1 MEAPFLTHTR
11 SLETGIPPLGTGP
24 NPSAMPHT
32 VSSSGL
38 RSAHPS
44 VLAPHGL
51 LRLIVALTFACLG
64 LLASH
69 LARAQAP
76 FDQLLYAT
84 GTTTTD
90 SQGRPWAYLLWA
102 SPSPALVKERAFAIY
117 AKPGTADSPQPYVR
131 RSIAGVQTDPI
142 VLAPLFD
149 RAQQLGHPAITLESA
164 IDGMFDQ
171 VVPDDAIGLPQ
182 KLSAVIRGALRD
194 PEHCEN
200 LFLLA
205 RLHPAAAMAI
215 GFGHA
220 ELLPGPAGT
229 ATTFEIRLHDLAQNA
244 DLAVVGRVT
253 VVAGLPLVLPAPGAP
268 IETVDASPQ
277 GDLNVKLL
285 WPTPPELRRL
295 SLANHGF
302 NVFRVDADLAES
314 QGFHLAPPATAALLQ
329 LVRTSTNA
337 HQVNRSPIL
346 STQMLNPAE
355 AAALAAS
362 PTNYFFNDGND
373 RTNPDSPLPKD
384 IFHNGARFYYFVTA
398 RDILGRDGLVSPGTL
413 ITVCDR
419 MPPPPPLQLRV
430 ETAYAHDPVGDTRQQ
445 RLVLTWD
452 QNVDAGAEHTTQ
464 YYVYRWS
471 SIAQFHT
478 LAPNPLA
485 QRIAGPLP
493 HLPGRKER
501 TYVDDGPGAPEAA
514 THAGQTIWY
523 TVRAQDDGAC
533 APAPNLS
540 GHSSPAFGVL
550 RDFSGPTGGGGRVS
564 IHCVRATVALLPST
578 SEGPGTNSNPSVRE
592 YDLACTRT
600 SPAVSWVEFFA
611 RPQTS
616 PNPPTLLGRR
626 YFLEGQTSIVLRASW
641 VALVNGALTP
651 PQFSCRI
658 GTANGVVSET
668 VNTAASVGLPSQL
681 DRRLRVGFVASTT
694 ASRSPVGR
702 GCEVH
707 DPVPPENEGSGEID
721 PLIVTLFP
729 PDGTH
734 EWRLFRRVDSHPS
747 TLIAQGDGTFQQ
759 GDIVEALDD
768 GPPANASQLCYF
780 VQYLDEHGNAGPMIE
795 IGCVRS
801 EGTTP
806 IATPILSAIASS
818 GTPADPRMVLEWFC
832 PTYGVERFE
841 VWIGGTPLAPGSD
854 LAPELIPADEAP
866 PGLLFGENFQM
877 PPKLFRRYLTPRIG
891 PALGAGPVFSIPAKA
906 ALGNEVTV
914 FVKALTVTGSESPA
928 SNVERFLW
936 GNTNLLG
943 PDVRWPARPLPL
955 PNDETYPKVLARVVR
970 PADTPNRPWE
980 GLAVRIGELTSLITS
995 PNPALPDYFLGHRNP
1010 VEHVYQ
1016 SLAGESLLGVVLYRY
1031 QVPNLLF
1038 PRVSGDVL
1046 QVSPLMESIAFESG
1060 SFAGQN
1066 VTVIRDPFIRLLQ
1079 EPNADPTQRGI
1090 YLLDTHPVVE
1100 GARYRYVLVRFRG
1113 LTHEPVEIVSTQPVD
1128 VP

>member
-1 MEAPFLTHTR
+1 MNPRLVAPTAGLSHPP
-11 SLETGIPPLGTGP
+11 SL
-24 NPSAMPHT
+24 
-32 VSSSGL
+32 VSNLLPTEEGWNECPRNILSLL
-38 RSAHPS
+38 RSRS
-44 VLAPHGL
+44 
-51 LRLIVALTFACLG
+51 RCWLG
-64 LLASH
+64 LLLLIV
-69 LARAQAP
+69 LAVLVLPPRAQAQAP
-76 FDQLLYAT
+76 FDQLLYST

-90 SQGRPWAYLLWA
+90 TQGRHWAYLLWA
-102 SPSPALVKERAFAIY
+102 SPSPALVKERAFAVY
-117 AKPGTADSPQPYVR
+117 SKPGTANSPQPYVR
-131 RSIAGVQTDPI
+131 RSVVGVQTDPI
-142 VLAPLFD
+142 VLGPLFD
-149 RAQQLGHPAITLESA
+149 RAQQLGHPAVTLESA

-182 KLSAVIRGALRD
+182 KFSAVIRGALRD

-220 ELLPGPAGT
+220 ELLPGPVGT
-229 ATTFEIRLHDLAQNA
+229 PTTFEIRLHDPAQA
-244 DLAVVGRVT
+244 TDLAVVGRVT
-253 VVAGLPLVLPAPGAP
+253 LVAGQPLVLPAPGAP
-268 IETVDASPQ
+268 IETLDASAQ

-285 WPTPPELRRL
+285 WPTPAELRRL

-302 NVFRVDADLAES
+302 NVFRIHADLAIS

-355 AAALAAS
+355 AVALASS

-373 RTNPDSPLPKD
+373 RTNPESPLPKA
-384 IFHNGARFYYFVTA
+384 IFRNGARFYYFVTA

-413 ITVCDR
+413 VTVCDR
-419 MPPPPPLQLRV
+419 MPPPPPLQLLV

-452 QNVDAGAEHTTQ
+452 QNVDTGAEHTTQ

-471 SIAQFHT
+471 SIAEFHT

-501 TYVDDGPGAPEAA
+501 TYVDAGPGAPEAS

-533 APAPNLS
+533 GPAPNLS

-550 RDFSGPTGGGGRVS
+550 RDFSGPTGGGGRIS
-564 IHCVRATVALLPST
+564 IQCVRATVAMLPST
-578 SEGPGTNSNPSVRE
+578 SEGPGTNTNPSVRE
-592 YDLACTRT
+592 YDLVCART
-600 SPAVSWVEFFA
+600 SEAIRWVEFLA
-611 RPQTS
+611 RPQGS
-616 PNPPTLLGRR
+616 PAAPTLLGRR
-626 YFLEGQTSIVLRASW
+626 YFLEGVTNVVFRASW
-641 VALVNGALTP
+641 VALVNGVLTP
-651 PQFSCRI
+651 PQFHCRI
-658 GTANGVVSET
+658 GMANGGVSET
-668 VNTAASVGLPSQL
+668 VNTAGGVGLPSPL
-681 DRRLRVGFVASTT
+681 DRRLRVHFAATVSS
-694 ASRSPVGR
+694 SRSPIGR

-707 DPVPPENEGSGEID
+707 DPVPPGDEGSGQID
-721 PLIVTLFP
+721 PLIVNLFP
-729 PDGTH
+729 PDGSH
-734 EWRLFRRVDSHPS
+734 EWRLYRRVDANPM
-747 TLIAQGDGTFQQ
+747 TLLAHGDGTFQQ

-768 GPPANASQLCYF
+768 GPPANAAQLCYF

-795 IGCVRS
+795 LGCVRS

-806 IATPILSAIASS
+806 VATPMLSAIASA
-818 GTPADPRMVLEWFC
+818 GTPADPGMVLEWFC

-854 LAPELIPADEAP
+854 LSPELIPADDAP
-866 PGLLFGENFQM
+866 PGLLFGEGFQQ

-891 PALGAGPVFSIPAKA
+891 PALGTGPVFSIQTKA
-906 ALGNEVTV
+906 ALGNLVTV
-914 FVKALTVTGSESPA
+914 FVKAITATGSESAP

-955 PNDETYPKVLARVVR
+955 PNDESYPKVAARAVR

-980 GLAVRIGELTSLITS
+980 GLAVRIGELTTFVTS
-995 PNPALPDYFLGHRNP
+995 PAPGLPDYYLGHRNP
-1010 VEHVYQ
+1010 AEHVYQ
-1016 SLAGESLLGVVLYRY
+1016 STAGESLLGVVLYRY
-1031 QVPNLLF
+1031 QVPNLVF
-1038 PRVSGDVL
+1038 PQVSGDVL
-1046 QVSPLMESIAFESG
+1046 QVSPLMESIAFENG
-1060 SFAGQN
+1060 TLAAQN
-1066 VTVIRDPFIRLLQ
+1066 VTVIHDPFIRLLP
-1079 EPNADPTQRGI
+1079 EPGADPTHRGV

-1100 GARYRYVLVRFRG
+1100 GARYRYVLVRFQG
-1113 LTHEPVEIVSTQPVD
+1113 LTHEPVEIVSTQPIE